1 MGAAPIGL
9 EKSPAVNFKWQSWSK
24 ADLLCQPL
32 RRSLRGTSYLIYAIT
47 AVVVLLCVL
56 PLALPGIHEKL
67 MHAKGP
73 LLRFE
78 RWLLAMMVVGLVI
91 VLPNC
96 GESDHSDLNVNQNG
110 EVMEPQLSPPTEG
123 NSVSTDA
130 LTQIR
135 NFIETNNID
144 HTSQQWRLGLPKPT
158 PVSFDEGQNYYWVME
173 TNIGPI
179 RIKLMHDVAPMHVT
193 STIYLTE
200 LGFYDGLS
208 FHRVISGFMAQ
219 GGCPLGT
226 GTGGPGYKYDGEFD
240 SSVRHDRAG
249 LLSMANAGP
258 GTDGSQFFLTFVP
271 TDWLDDKHS
280 IFGEVVSGMDT
291 VKELEKYGSR
301 DGTTSKPLKIDKAT
315 IVVE

>member
-1 MGAAPIGL
+1 M
-9 EKSPAVNFKWQSWSK
+9 
-24 ADLLCQPL
+24 
-32 RRSLRGTSYLIYAIT
+32 
-47 AVVVLLCVL
+47 VVVDQSGSTLSACQEVPEGNIRSDLCYNGSCCVAVCV
-56 PLALPGIHEKL
+56 PPCVAWIHKQQMYARGL
-67 MHAKGP
+67 
-73 LLRFE
+73 LLRFP
-78 RWLLAMMVVGLVI
+78 RWLLGAMVVGLVI

-96 GESDHSDLNVNQNG
+96 GESDRPNPNMNQAG
-110 EVMEPQLSPPTEG
+110 EVTGFQLSPPTEG

-144 HTSQQWRLGLPKPT
+144 HTSQRWRLGLPKPT

-208 FHRVISGFMAQ
+208 FHRVISDFMAQ

-226 GTGGPGYKYDGEFD
+226 GTGGPGYKYEGEFD

-258 GTDGSQFFLTFVP
+258 GTDGSQFFLTFMP

-291 VKELEKYGSR
+291 VKELEEYGSR
-301 DGTTSKPLKIDKAT
+301 DGTTSKPLRIDKAT